1 MSILPDG
8 MVVIE
13 VPDKDY
19 LSFVSK
25 GGRYLA
31 FNLAHLV
38 DLSPEF
44 ARGAAAEWLQSMCLS
59 HRGREHGSCYV
70 YFQKIKRWKDKG
82 HPSSATAIAGVTQKH
97 SVVSATYDE
106 IIKLLKE
113 VVDKEE
119 REEYLE
125 LAIGIS
131 SDMLERAMLE
141 RAVLERPVVGLRTN
155 ANRVNNPYVYNRDQ
169 GLFILNDEINKLYQ
183 IYVNRTVPAGNFRGN
198 VSETRTRYSVGLPDH
213 VPPDEV
219 EDSSSS
225 DEEEVEELSPRT
237 RDMVDRLVAKWESEN
252 PELISELA
260 IKNEKKGRGRK
271 KERKSKRGK
280 PKSRKKSKSHK
291 KPKSRKKSKS
301 HKKQK
306 KRR

>member
-59 HRGREHGSCYV
+59 ERGREHGSCYV
-70 YFQKIKRWKDKG
+70 YFQKIKRWKDKD

-113 VVDKEE
+113 VVKKEE
-119 REEYLE
+119 RKEYLE

-131 SDMLERAMLE
+131 SSMLERAILE
-141 RAVLERPVVGLRTN
+141 RAVLERPVVGLRAN

-169 GLFILNDEINKLYQ
+169 GLFILNDEIDKLYQ
-183 IYVNRTVPAGNFRGN
+183 IYVTDAVPAENSMG
-198 VSETRTRYSVGLPDH
+198 SDYETSREYEVGLPDH
-213 VPPDEV
+213 VSRSTPKR
-219 EDSSSS
+219 SSSV
-225 DEEEVEELSPRT
+225 VEENPPSLTSSEQAV
-237 RDMVDRLVAKWESEN
+237 VDTLVREWMSNN
-252 PELISELA
+252 PEVMHQLS
-260 IKNEKKGRGRK
+260 KGAKGRK
-271 KERKSKRGK
+271 KERKSKRAK
-280 PKSRKKSKSHK
+280 PKSRRKSKSHK
-291 KPKSRKKSKS
+291 KPKSRRKN
-301 HKKQK
+301 K
-306 KRR
+306 KRTKKR

>member
-59 HRGREHGSCYV
+59 EIGREHSSCYV
-70 YFQKIKRWKDKG
+70 YFQKIKRWKDKD
-82 HPSSATAIAGVTQKH
+82 HPQSTLQNRKRLAAIAGVTNKG
-97 SVVSATYDE
+97 SVVSATKDE

-113 VVDKEE
+113 TVKKEK
-119 REEYLE
+119 RDQYVIF
-125 LAIGIS
+125 AKGTAS
-131 SDMLERAMLE
+131 
-141 RAVLERPVVGLRTN
+141 T
-155 ANRVNNPYVYNRDQ
+155 NRVNNPFVYNSDQ
-169 GLFILNDEINKLYQ
+169 GLIILNKEINKLYQ